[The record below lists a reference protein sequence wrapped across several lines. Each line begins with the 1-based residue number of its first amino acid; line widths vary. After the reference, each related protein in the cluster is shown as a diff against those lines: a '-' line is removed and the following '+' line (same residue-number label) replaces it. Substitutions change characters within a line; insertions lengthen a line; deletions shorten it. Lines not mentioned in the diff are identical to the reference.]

1 MADIDLKKLKTKK
14 YHCKNCGNSF
24 KGLGKKVICPSCQS
38 DNVEL
43 KSKFIYSLLLFL
55 SDNMNI
61 DFKNDEILFL
71 EGETGMVGIVKV
83 AYDKMLFIATQD
95 NEEIVQFLESDDI
108 IAVSN
113 FKKDKRAIRSQ
124 AYLSRE
130 ESSPLVILN
139 KDHPSTKR
147 LETVISI
154 GDEVNLNCNIIPGT
168 HPEQNVLCSC
178 DSLSGLKIIKTQ
190 RGIKLNKEFDNFTI
204 EKF

>member
-1 MADIDLKKLKTKK
+1 
-14 YHCKNCGNSF
+14 
-24 KGLGKKVICPSCQS
+24 
-38 DNVEL
+38 
-43 KSKFIYSLLLFL
+43 
-55 SDNMNI
+55 MNI

-71 EGETGMVGIVKV
+71 EGETGIVGIIKV
-83 AYDKMLFIATQD
+83 AYENKMLFIATQD

-113 FKKDKRAIRSQ
+113 FKKDKRAIKSQ

-178 DSLSGLKIIKTQ
+178 DSLSGLNITKTET
-190 RGIKLNKEFDNFTI
+190 GIKLNKEFDNFTI
-204 EKF
+204 EKI

>member
-1 MADIDLKKLKTKK
+1 
-14 YHCKNCGNSF
+14 
-24 KGLGKKVICPSCQS
+24 
-38 DNVEL
+38 
-43 KSKFIYSLLLFL
+43 
-55 SDNMNI
+55 MNI

-71 EGETGMVGIVKV
+71 EGETGIVGIIKV
-83 AYDKMLFIATQD
+83 AYENKMLFIATQD
-95 NEEIVQFLESDDI
+95 NEEIVQFLESNDI

-178 DSLSGLKIIKTQ
+178 DSLSGLKIIKTPTA
-190 RGIKLNKEFDNFTI
+190 IKLNKAFDHFTI

>member
-1 MADIDLKKLKTKK
+1 
-14 YHCKNCGNSF
+14 
-24 KGLGKKVICPSCQS
+24 
-38 DNVEL
+38 
-43 KSKFIYSLLLFL
+43 
-55 SDNMNI
+55 MNI
-61 DFKNDEILFL
+61 DFKNNEILFL
-71 EGETGMVGIVKV
+71 EGETGIVGIVKV
-83 AYDKMLFIATQD
+83 AHDNKMLFIATQD
-95 NEEIVQFLESDDI
+95 NQEIVQFLESDDI

-130 ESSPLVILN
+130 ESSPLIILN

-178 DSLSGLKIIKTQ
+178 DSLSGLKIIKTPT
-190 RGIKLNKEFDNFTI
+190 GIKLNKEFDNFTI

>member
-1 MADIDLKKLKTKK
+1 M
-14 YHCKNCGNSF
+14 
-24 KGLGKKVICPSCQS
+24 
-38 DNVEL
+38 
-43 KSKFIYSLLLFL
+43 
-55 SDNMNI
+55 
-61 DFKNDEILFL
+61 
-71 EGETGMVGIVKV
+71 GIIKV
-83 AYDKMLFIATQD
+83 AYENKMLFIATQD
-95 NEEIVQFLESDDI
+95 NEEIVQFLETDDI

-113 FKKDKRAIRSQ
+113 FKKDKRAIKSQ

-178 DSLSGLKIIKTQ
+178 DSLSGLNITKTET
-190 RGIKLNKEFDNFTI
+190 GIKLNKEFDNFTI

>member
-1 MADIDLKKLKTKK
+1 
-14 YHCKNCGNSF
+14 
-24 KGLGKKVICPSCQS
+24 
-38 DNVEL
+38 
-43 KSKFIYSLLLFL
+43 
-55 SDNMNI
+55 MNI

-71 EGETGMVGIVKV
+71 EGETGIVGIIKV
-83 AYDKMLFIATQD
+83 AYENKMLFIATQD

-113 FKKDKRAIRSQ
+113 FKKDKRAIKSQ

-147 LETVISI
+147 LGTVISI

-178 DSLSGLKIIKTQ
+178 DSLSGLNITKTET
-190 RGIKLNKEFDNFTI
+190 GIKLNKEFDNFTI

>member
-1 MADIDLKKLKTKK
+1 
-14 YHCKNCGNSF
+14 
-24 KGLGKKVICPSCQS
+24 
-38 DNVEL
+38 
-43 KSKFIYSLLLFL
+43 
-55 SDNMNI
+55 MNI

-71 EGETGMVGIVKV
+71 EWENGIVGIIKV
-83 AYDKMLFIATQD
+83 AYENKMLFIATQD
-95 NEEIVQFLESDDI
+95 NEEIVQFLESNDI

-190 RGIKLNKEFDNFTI
+190 TGIKLNKEFDNFTI

>member
-1 MADIDLKKLKTKK
+1 
-14 YHCKNCGNSF
+14 
-24 KGLGKKVICPSCQS
+24 
-38 DNVEL
+38 
-43 KSKFIYSLLLFL
+43 
-55 SDNMNI
+55 MNI

-71 EGETGMVGIVKV
+71 EGETGIVGIIKV
-83 AYDKMLFIATQD
+83 AYENKMLFIATQD

-113 FKKDKRAIRSQ
+113 FKKDKRAIKSQ

-178 DSLSGLKIIKTQ
+178 DSLSGLNITKTET
-190 RGIKLNKEFDNFTI
+190 GIKLNKEFDNFTI
-204 EKF
+204 GKF

>member
-1 MADIDLKKLKTKK
+1 
-14 YHCKNCGNSF
+14 
-24 KGLGKKVICPSCQS
+24 
-38 DNVEL
+38 
-43 KSKFIYSLLLFL
+43 
-55 SDNMNI
+55 MNI
-61 DFKNDEILFL
+61 DFKNNEILFL
-71 EGETGMVGIVKV
+71 EGETGIVGIVKV
-83 AYDKMLFIATQD
+83 AHDNKMLFIATHD
-95 NEEIVQFLESDDI
+95 NQEIVQFLESDDI

-130 ESSPLVILN
+130 ESSPLIILN

-178 DSLSGLKIIKTQ
+178 DSLSGLKIIKTPT
-190 RGIKLNKEFDNFTI
+190 GIKLNKEFDNFTI

>member
-1 MADIDLKKLKTKK
+1 
-14 YHCKNCGNSF
+14 
-24 KGLGKKVICPSCQS
+24 
-38 DNVEL
+38 
-43 KSKFIYSLLLFL
+43 
-55 SDNMNI
+55 MNI
-61 DFKNDEILFL
+61 DCKNDETLFL
-71 EGETGMVGIVKV
+71 EGETGTVGIGKV
-83 AYDKMLFIATQD
+83 ANENKMLFIATQD
-95 NEEIVQFLESDDI
+95 NEEIVQFLESDDL

-154 GDEVNLNCNIIPGT
+154 GEKVNLNCNITPGT
-168 HPEQNVLCSC
+168 HPEQDVLCSC
-178 DSLSGLKIIKTQ
+178 DSLSGLEIMKTPT
-190 RGIKLNKEFDNFTI
+190 GIKLNKDFDSYTI

>member
-1 MADIDLKKLKTKK
+1 MK
-14 YHCKNCGNSF
+14 
-24 KGLGKKVICPSCQS
+24 
-38 DNVEL
+38 
-43 KSKFIYSLLLFL
+43 
-55 SDNMNI
+55 I
-61 DFKNDEILFL
+61 DFKDDEILFL
-71 EGETGMVGIVKV
+71 EGETGIVGIVKV
-83 AYDKMLFIATQD
+83 AYENKMLFIATQD

-124 AYLSRE
+124 AYLSRV

-154 GDEVNLNCNIIPGT
+154 GDGVNLNCNIIPT

-178 DSLSGLKIIKTQ
+178 DSLSGLEILKTPT
-190 RGIKLNKEFDNFTI
+190 GVKLNKEFDNYTI

>member
-1 MADIDLKKLKTKK
+1 
-14 YHCKNCGNSF
+14 
-24 KGLGKKVICPSCQS
+24 
-38 DNVEL
+38 
-43 KSKFIYSLLLFL
+43 
-55 SDNMNI
+55 MNI

-71 EGETGMVGIVKV
+71 EGETGIVGIIKV
-83 AYDKMLFIATQD
+83 AYENKMLFIATQD

-113 FKKDKRAIRSQ
+113 FKKDKRAIKSQ

-168 HPEQNVLCSC
+168 HHEQNVLCSC
-178 DSLSGLKIIKTQ
+178 DSLSGLNITKTET
-190 RGIKLNKEFDNFTI
+190 GIKLNKEFDNFTI